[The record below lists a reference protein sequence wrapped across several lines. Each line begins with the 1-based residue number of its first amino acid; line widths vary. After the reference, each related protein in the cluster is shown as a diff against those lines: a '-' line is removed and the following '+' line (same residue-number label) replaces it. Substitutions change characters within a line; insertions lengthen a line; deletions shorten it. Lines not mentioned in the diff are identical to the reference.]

1 MPAAPQGPAIHRRW
15 LLAFAGIVVLALTLR
30 VVYLDR
36 DEVRTDEGNYAI
48 RAIGWNDFMFS
59 TVLGT
64 PWIWFQDE
72 ERLPAWT
79 QLSFNDHPPLHF
91 ATIWLA
97 VRALGIKLWVVRLP
111 SALYGAGAVAL
122 LMLLLRRWGYRG
134 AALAAGML
142 LSVLPWHI
150 FISRQAIQESG
161 VIFWIVLAMFL
172 ADRAVRTADDR
183 YSTLRWA
190 AVGTAV
196 AAGLLTKYSAALVLL
211 PLAWTFVRQRCFRR
225 RGFWFAPG
233 ALIALL
239 LPLAYYNW
247 QLYLLRGHFDLQLAR
262 LLGQDT
268 SKDWPASHQALWQ
281 GDARQILTFAGNQA
295 RGLTVVASVGA
306 LMGWLYALLRRVHL
320 NESVVVFS
328 IGTGVVGA
336 VLALVTLNDFGRSAV
351 LLPFYA
357 LAFGA
362 GISLLPKKYSFPLAG
377 LAIAIAAAA
386 CFPTLSAVK
395 PIPQLVQTF
404 WAAPVGFSAWESWRQ
419 QRIPT
424 TLTPRHYPSLLSWFQ
439 RQIADA
445 ANPEQEFVVL
455 DNRISWFPINW
466 YLFRY
471 GWYADQAT
479 FVNAGIFA
487 YLNWQNVFEARKG
500 RPLWYVEVGPA
511 AMDSKGAFDEQTRVT
526 HLFFSA
532 LAQRQNVFPQIVAAA
547 DGRPLLKIWRVNW
560 DRELD
565 FPPPGTVGTR
575 E

>member
-1 MPAAPQGPAIHRRW
+1 MSATTHVLTPRRRW

-30 VVYLDR
+30 VVRLDR

-64 PWIWFQDE
+64 PWVWFQE
-72 ERLPAWT
+72 QERVPGWT

-91 ATIWLA
+91 ATIWLSA
-97 VRALGIKLWVVRLP
+97 KLFGIKLWAVRLP
-111 SALYGAGAVAL
+111 SALYGAGSVAV

-134 AALAAGML
+134 AALAAGLL
-142 LSVLPWHI
+142 LSVLPWHV

-161 VIFWIVLAMFL
+161 VIFWIAGSLLL
-172 ADRAVRTADDR
+172 ADGAARSPDNR
-183 YSTLRWA
+183 YSRLRWV
-190 AVGTAV
+190 AVGVAL

-211 PLAWTFVRQRCFRR
+211 PLAWLTVRQHWFHR

-233 ALIALL
+233 TLAALL
-239 LPLAYYNW
+239 LPLGYYNW
-247 QLYLLRGHFDLQLAR
+247 QLYVLRGHFDLQLAR

-281 GDARQILTFAGNQA
+281 GDARQILTFAYNQA
-295 RGLTVVASVGA
+295 RGLTLVASASA
-306 LMGWLYALLRRVHL
+306 LIGWLYALARKVRI
-320 NESVVVFS
+320 NESVAVVS
-328 IGTGVVGA
+328 IGTGAAGA
-336 VLALVTLNDFGRSAV
+336 ALALVTLNDFGRSAV
-351 LLPFYA
+351 LLPFYI
-357 LAFGA
+357 LAFGVGVA
-362 GISLLPKKYSFPLAG
+362 MLPKVFSFPLSG
-377 LAIAIAAAA
+377 LALAIAAAA
-386 CFPTLSAVK
+386 SLPALSAVK
-395 PIPQLVQTF
+395 PLPQLAQTF
-404 WAAPVGFSAWESWRQ
+404 WSPPVGFSAWESWREQ
-419 QRIPT
+419 HIPT
-424 TLTPRHYPSLLSWFQ
+424 AVTPRHYSSLLGWFQ

-445 ANPEQEFVVL
+445 AKPNQDFVVL

-466 YLFRY
+466 YFFRY
-471 GWYADQAT
+471 GWYADNAT

-487 YLNWQNVFEARKG
+487 YLNWQNVFEPRRG
-500 RPLWYVEVGPA
+500 LPLWYVEVGPA

-532 LAQRQNVFPQIVAAA
+532 LAKRQNVSPQIVTAT

-565 FPPPGTVGTR
+565 FPPPGAVGTR